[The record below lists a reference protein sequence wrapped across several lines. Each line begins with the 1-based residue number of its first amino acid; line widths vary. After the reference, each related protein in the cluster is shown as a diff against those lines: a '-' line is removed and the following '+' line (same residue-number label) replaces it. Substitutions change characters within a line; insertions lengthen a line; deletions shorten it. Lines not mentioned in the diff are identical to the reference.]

1 MIIDFISRHV
11 AQKQLSENMWRM
23 RQNNTM
29 LSIPQWTAHDLRRT
43 VRTELARLGCPT
55 SVAEAVLGHSP
66 KGIEGTYNLHRY
78 ENECREWL
86 QRWAN
91 FLDSLVCS
99 DDNVIELS
107 RVS

>member
-1 MIIDFISRHV
+1 
-11 AQKQLSENMWRM
+11 
-23 RQNNTM
+23 
-29 LSIPQWTAHDLRRT
+29 
-43 VRTELARLGCPT
+43 TELARLGCPT

-86 QRWAN
+86 QRWAD
-91 FLDSLVCS
+91 FLD
-99 DDNVIELS
+99 ELFYSEYGVFQVS